1 MLLNT
6 KQALDLAG
14 NAPGRQP
21 EPLKV
26 DVDSSAF
33 GQLSNLTAES
43 AELLKVLGGNGH
55 EELPVRT

>member
-1 MLLNT
+1 VLLNA

-21 EPLKV
+21 EPRKEEV
-26 DVDSSAF
+26 NPSTF
-33 GQLSNLTAES
+33 RQLPNLTAES
-43 AELLKVLGGNGH
+43 AELLKVLGGNRH